1 MKILDLFSGI
11 GGFSLGLERA
21 GMTTAAFCEI
31 DAKARLVLKKHWPGV
46 PVFEDITK
54 LTKADIHD
62 QIDII
67 AGGFPCQDISLAGK
81 GAGLAGAR
89 SGLWFEFHRLIAEIR
104 PRYAIIENV
113 SALRNRGLD
122 AVLRSLAEIGY
133 DAEWHCIPAS
143 AVGAPH
149 RRDRVWIIAYAQ
161 SNARICDGAYTKT
174 DAQCPDT
181 YGLGSYRAQEYV
193 DGSAELRDEQD
204 CLIGP
209 VGKNVAYPSGEL
221 RDGSGG
227 GAKLTGRDEPANCG
241 QTLAYPSG
249 QRQSE
254 TGQLRR
260 DEPAQRVAGGS
271 AVVADCIRARLEGY
285 AGYGEIGGG
294 KGQDG
299 STTPTCLRSGEHPG
313 GWWLS
318 EPDVGRVAHG
328 ISNRVDRLKQL
339 GNAVV
344 PQIPELIGRAIM
356 DYENALA

>member
-21 GMTTAAFCEI
+21 GMTTVAFCEI
-31 DAKARLVLKKHWPGV
+31 DAKARLVLKKHWPNV
-46 PVFEDITK
+46 PVFEDITT

-62 QIDII
+62 EIDII

-89 SGLWFEFHRLIAEIR
+89 SGLWSEFHRLIAEIR

-122 AVLRSLAEIGY
+122 TVLRSLAEIGY

-149 RRDRVWIIAYAQ
+149 RRDRVWI
-161 SNARICDGAYTKT
+161 
-174 DAQCPDT
+174 
-181 YGLGSYRAQEYV
+181 
-193 DGSAELRDEQD
+193 
-204 CLIGP
+204 
-209 VGKNVAYPSGEL
+209 VAYPRGQQHEGDSIAFGRATAAKFSGPDMADTACQRRDGGREGPKFAGRGEL
-221 RDGSGG
+221 AD
-227 GAKLTGRDEPANCG
+227 CG
-241 QTLAYPSG
+241 KTLADTISERGRGRPAGEQDAEDVGQPSRCQKHG
-249 QRQSE
+249 HW
-254 TGQLRR
+254 
-260 DEPAQRVAGGS
+260 DV
-271 AVVADCIRARLEGY
+271 
-285 AGYGEIGGG
+285 
-294 KGQDG
+294 
-299 STTPTCLRSGEHPG
+299 
-313 GWWLS
+313 

-328 ISNRVDRLKQL
+328 VPKRVDRLKQL